1 MLSDRSEHLWYYRN
15 GFRLFYGL
23 FLWLLCSIGH
33 FSNANTK
40 FVSTIF
46 WLQKTITFICTLHEF
61 TRLEKNIHITMYS
74 FQKWKEHRPPKITI
88 IRLTSSSSSNSLNVR
103 TGIDELFVL
112 LMIIYLK
119 STRYSLRVKSLVS
132 KDPVVLCQ
140 WESKLTAKKHY
151 KVYVYR
157 VIP

>member
-1 MLSDRSEHLWYYRN
+1 
-15 GFRLFYGL
+15 
-23 FLWLLCSIGH
+23 
-33 FSNANTK
+33 
-40 FVSTIF
+40 
-46 WLQKTITFICTLHEF
+46 
-61 TRLEKNIHITMYS
+61 MYS

-140 WESKLTAKKHY
+140 
-151 KVYVYR
+151 
-157 VIP
+157 